1 MKGFSTR
8 YCHNTTVFFE
18 YYRSYGKFAQS
29 VVRNN
34 NQIEYLTDPE
44 ELRKLIKSP
53 NVRINYCHLINVS
66 KNFATFIIG

>member
-1 MKGFSTR
+1 MFHGFYYLSSSLYHLYR
-8 YCHNTTVFFE
+8 
-18 YYRSYGKFAQS
+18 YRSYGKFAQS

-53 NVRINYCHLINVS
+53 NIRINYCHLINVS